1 MDLNINLQGEK
12 IRILIMLAILAAC
25 AMLTYYF
32 QFILHIGSVYTHFFY
47 IPIFLAA
54 IWWKRWGM
62 IVPVGLAFLLILTH
76 SIIGSLNYPITDDY
90 LRAFMFIFVGLIV
103 TILSERISKSV
114 EMLRGSEEKF
124 SAVVKSAFEGIITID
139 NEGNIIAWNRGAEY
153 IFGYKSDEVTS
164 RPITLLM
171 PERYVKQYENS
182 RNKFFNRIGERVER
196 IGLKSDG
203 SEFAFE
209 MSLARWYYK
218 DESYYSAIIHDIS
231 DRKRAEEELK
241 LANNRLEVL
250 FQEAPDTYFLID
262 MNGTIVDGNKAS
274 EKLTG
279 YKVPELVGKNLLDSG
294 LLLES
299 EIARAGET
307 IKTNLQGRSTG
318 PDEFI
323 IKNKDGKRIY
333 VEIVAVPVNFNDEK
347 LVLGLARDISK
358 RKKAERAL
366 KFTQRRLRAVTESAV
381 DGIVTTDT
389 NGNIVLFNNSFENIF
404 GYTKEELFNQSITM
418 LMPERN
424 RSDFIELVE
433 NFRKTGEHVLAGK
446 VLETI
451 GLRKDGTE
459 FPFEMSLATWEADG
473 EIYSTSI
480 IRDIT
485 ERKKSEEQ
493 LKKSLKEKEMLLK
506 EIHHRV
512 KNNLMVISSLLNL
525 QSKYIK
531 DKESLNIFRESQNRA
546 QSMALIHERLYRSK
560 DLKRI
565 DFGEYIRTLALDLY
579 HSYVID
585 PGKIEL
591 KFDVEGI
598 MLDINTTI
606 PLGLIVNELVSNSM
620 KHGFPEGRHGE
631 IIIQF
636 HKKDDSTYELEI
648 KDNGVGFPDDLDYRN
663 TESLGL
669 QLVNSL
675 TEQIDGEIELK
686 NSNGT
691 TFTIKF
697 MEGKY

>member
-1 MDLNINLQGEK
+1 MALNINIQGEK

-25 AMLTYYF
+25 TILTYYF
-32 QFILHIGSVYTHFFY
+32 QFILHIGSVFTHLFY

-62 IVPVGLAFLLILTH
+62 IVPVGLAILLILSH
-76 SIIGSLNYPITDDY
+76 SLTSALNYPITDDY
-90 LRAFMFIFVGLIV
+90 LRAFMFIFVGLVV

-139 NEGNIIAWNRGAEY
+139 NDGNITAWNSGAEN
-153 IFGYKSDEVTS
+153 IFGYKSDDVIGK
-164 RPITLLM
+164 PITIIM
-171 PERYVKQYENS
+171 PERYVKLYENS
-182 RNKFFNRIGERVER
+182 RDNSFKRIGKSIERN
-196 IGLKSDG
+196 GLKKDG
-203 SEFAFE
+203 SEFLFE
-209 MSLARWYYK
+209 MSMARWHYK
-218 DESYYSAIIHDIS
+218 DESYYTAIIHDIS
-231 DRKRAEEELK
+231 ARKKAEEELK
-241 LANNRLEVL
+241 HANNRLEVL

-262 MNGTIVDGNKAS
+262 MNGTIIDGNKAS

-279 YKVPELVGKNLLDSG
+279 YKVEELVGKNLLEAG
-294 LLLES
+294 LLVDSQIEK
-299 EIARAGET
+299 AREN
-307 IKTNLQGRSTG
+307 IKINSQGRSTG
-318 PDEFI
+318 PEEFI
-323 IKNKDGKRIY
+323 IKNKDQKRVY
-333 VEIVAVPVNFNDEK
+333 VEIVAVPVNFDGER
-347 LVLGLARDISK
+347 LALGLARDVTE
-358 RKKAERAL
+358 RKKAEKAL
-366 KFTQRRLRAVTESAV
+366 KFTQSRLRAITESAV

-389 NGNIVLFNNSFENIF
+389 NGNMVLFNSSFENIF
-404 GYTKEELFNQSITM
+404 GYTKEELFNQSLTI

-424 RSDFIELVE
+424 RSDFIKLVE

-473 EIYSTSI
+473 GIYSTSI

-485 ERKKSEEQ
+485 ERKKAEKQ

-546 QSMALIHERLYRSK
+546 QSMALIHERLYRST

-585 PGKIEL
+585 PNKIQL
-591 KFDVEGI
+591 KFDVEEI

-620 KHGFPEGRHGE
+620 KHGFPDGKRGE
-631 IIIQF
+631 IVIQF
-636 HKKDDSTYELEI
+636 HKIHDSEYELKI
-648 KDNGVGFPDDLDYRN
+648 KDNGVGFPDDLDYQN

-675 TEQIDGEIELK
+675 TDQIDGEIELE

-697 MEGKY
+697 TEQKY

>member
-1 MDLNINLQGEK
+1 MALNINVPGEK
-12 IRILIMLAILAAC
+12 VRILMMLAILAAC
-25 AMLTYYF
+25 TILTYYF
-32 QFILHIGSVYTHFFY
+32 QFVLHIGSVFTHLFY

-62 IVPVGLAFLLILTH
+62 IVPIGLAILLILSH
-76 SIIGSLNYPITDDY
+76 SLTTGLNYPITDDY
-90 LRAFMFIFVGLIV
+90 FRALMFIFIGLIV
-103 TILSERISKSV
+103 TILSERISKSM

-139 NEGNIIAWNRGAEY
+139 NGGNIIAWNRGAEH
-153 IFGYKSDEVTS
+153 IFGYKSEDVMGK
-164 RPITLLM
+164 PITIIM

-182 RNKFFNRIGERVER
+182 RDKPFNRIGESIER

-203 SEFAFE
+203 SEFSFE
-209 MSLARWYYK
+209 MSMARWHYK
-218 DESYYSAIIHDIS
+218 NESYYTAIIHDIS
-231 DRKRAEEELK
+231 DRKKAEEELK
-241 LANNRLEVL
+241 LANTRLEVL

-262 MNGTIVDGNKAS
+262 MYGTIMDGNKAS

-279 YKVPELVGKNLLDSG
+279 YKVQELVGKDILGAGLLLDSQ
-294 LLLES
+294 
-299 EIARAGET
+299 IDKARET
-307 IKTNLQGRSTG
+307 IKNNILGRSTG

-323 IKNKDGKRIY
+323 IRNKNGKRIY
-333 VEIVAVPVNFNDEK
+333 VEIVAVPVNFDGEK
-347 LVLGLARDISK
+347 LVLGLARDISE
-358 RKKAERAL
+358 RKKAEKAL
-366 KFTQRRLRAVTESAV
+366 KFTQRRLRAITESAV

-389 NGNIVLFNNSFENIF
+389 NGNMVLFNTSFENIF
-404 GYTKEELFNQSITM
+404 GYTKEELFNQSLTI

-424 RSDFIELVE
+424 RNDFIHLVE

-451 GLRKDGTE
+451 GLRRDGTE

-485 ERKKSEEQ
+485 ERKKAEEK

-585 PGKIEL
+585 PSKIEL
-591 KFDVEGI
+591 KFDVEEI

-620 KHGFPEGRHGE
+620 KHGFPDGRHGE
-631 IIIQF
+631 IVIHF
-636 HKKDDSTYELEI
+636 HKIEDSEYELKI
-648 KDNGVGFPDDLDYRN
+648 KDNGIGFPDDVDYRN

-675 TEQIDGEIELK
+675 TEQIDGEVKLK
-686 NSNGT
+686 NGNGT

-697 MEGKY
+697 KEEKY